1 MSLIWIAIFIF
12 VEIMYLI
19 NIVIGW
25 FLQKLQE
32 LLDLFNTKG
41 IVILRI
47 FIIINVVLTFI
58 SIILH
63 AKIVVLM
70 VALFLF
76 IIAHLFISLL
86 VLWRIFMLSIILIY
100 SVIMFMIIQTI
111 FSFNRIFSS
120 SSSVIAFVLRFSI
133 TLTTLIL
140 QFSFLLHN

>member
-1 MSLIWIAIFIF
+1 LSLIWIAIFIF